1 MVDYVTYGLLIASF
15 FFVALAF
22 ALLFRYREVSQRINS
37 STDLGHDL
45 WASLEQRLKKQDE
58 RILDVM
64 GWVEVI
70 QARVMTA
77 AAAQTPPTLSP
88 LPPVVPPPVT
98 PIKEEPHTK
107 AEPSPI
113 TQQPESQE
121 SQGSQP
127 SQAPEAETSKQG
139 RKLDETQ
146 LKALALLK
154 DVSRSTPDMVKA
166 LGKTR
171 EHTGRLMKE
180 LFDLGLVTRND
191 ASKPFVY
198 QLTDEGRK
206 HLDSGPQ
213 TN

>member
-1 MVDYVTYGLLIASF
+1 MTYGLLITAF

-64 GWVEVI
+64 GRVEVI
-70 QARVMTA
+70 QARVMAA

-88 LPPVVPPPVT
+88 LPPIAPPPAVT
-98 PIKEEPHTK
+98 PETGEHHAK

-113 TQQPESQE
+113 TQRRESQE

-127 SQAPEAETSKQG
+127 SQTPETKAEPSKED

-154 DVSRSTPDMVKA
+154 DASKSTPDMVKA

-180 LFDLGLVTRND
+180 LFALGLVTRND